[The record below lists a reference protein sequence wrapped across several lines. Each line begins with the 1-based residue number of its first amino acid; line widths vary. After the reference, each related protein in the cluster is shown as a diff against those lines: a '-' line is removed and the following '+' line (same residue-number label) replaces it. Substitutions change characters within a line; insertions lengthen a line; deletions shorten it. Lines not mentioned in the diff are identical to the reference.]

1 MHPLKNKKQTYQKK
15 EKKHMSNKEL
25 NTHTKKFKALE
36 KKINL
41 LLIVEVING
50 NPNGNPDANNMPRT
64 EPESGLGYYTDVCT
78 KRKIR
83 DTTEIMHP
91 NQKGM
96 SIFIHRGAVLDGA
109 QKEAMNNVPRPEV
122 AKGENS
128 SEVLAKYA
136 RDLKKWMCDNFF
148 DVRAFGAV
156 CQHLTKKTSEGGAGI
171 DGAITGPVQFNFG
184 ESVDPVN
191 IERVAITRCALA
203 NEKEKE
209 KDKNNTMGVKYVVPY
224 GLYVQH
230 CSISPH
236 LAKQTGFSEDDLDK
250 LIEAITKMYELD
262 KAAGRGEVRLR
273 KLIMFEHNS
282 KWGSA
287 PENKCYESVE
297 IKKKENVDTPNSFE
311 DYEITYKN
319 VPENVTRT
327 VIYDN

>member
-1 MHPLKNKKQTYQKK
+1 MSKK
-15 EKKHMSNKEL
+15 E
-25 NTHTKKFKALE
+25 FKLLE

-41 LLIVEVING
+41 LLVGEVVNG
-50 NPNGNPDANNMPRT
+50 NPNGDPDAGNMPRK
-64 EPESGLGYYTDVCT
+64 EMDSGHGYITDVCT

-83 DTTEIMHP
+83 DTIDMLYS
-91 NQKGM
+91 NKDGM
-96 SIFIHRGAVLDGA
+96 GIFIHKGAVLDGP
-109 QKEAMNNVPRPEV
+109 QKEAMKNVPKPEI

-128 SEVLAKYA
+128 SEAMAKYA
-136 RDLKKWMCDNFF
+136 RDLKKWMCDNFY
-148 DVRAFGAV
+148 DVRTFGAV
-156 CQHLTKKTSEGGAGI
+156 CQHLTKKATQGGAGI

-184 ESVDPVN
+184 ESVDPIN

-203 NEKEKE
+203 NEEEKA

-230 CSISPH
+230 CSISPY
-236 LAKQTGFSEDDLDK
+236 LAKQTGFDEDDLNK

-273 KLIMFEHNS
+273 KLVMFEHDS

-287 PENKCYESVE
+287 PENKCYESVV
-297 IKKKENVDTPNSFE
+297 IKKKDGVDTPKSFD
-311 DYEITYKN
+311 DYEITLKEA
-319 VPENVTRT
+319 PANVTRT